1 MNPLQPRQIRRL
13 RNRWRESYRFQ
24 TLAGSALSLCITALF
39 ALYHGFLG
47 FFFPSVWHKSIGV
60 FYFLLV
66 VLRGAILLAEHGVRS
81 KPEAEKHLLR
91 QKVFLATSAL
101 LFPLNLSLLLPI
113 SLMVRME
120 KPVHMGKIPAIAMAA
135 YTTYKIT
142 MALLH
147 MRKRRSHPVLIRE
160 LRTINLI
167 DALVSILTLQNT
179 LIMVNPDPGRERSML
194 PLSAISSAAIY
205 LLILVITVRSF
216 FRAKNERHPR

>member
-1 MNPLQPRQIRRL
+1 MRVTVSKRSPVPRSPFASRPCSPCTMGFWASFFRRSGTKASAYSIFCWSSSGGPSCW
-13 RNRWRESYRFQ
+13 RN
-24 TLAGSALSLCITALF
+24 T
-39 ALYHGFLG
+39 
-47 FFFPSVWHKSIGV
+47 
-60 FYFLLV
+60 
-66 VLRGAILLAEHGVRS
+66 GVRS
-81 KPEAEKHLLR
+81 KPEAEKQLLR

-101 LFPLNLSLLLPI
+101 LFPLNLSLILPI

-142 MALLH
+142 MAILH

-179 LIMVNPDPGRERSML
+179 LIMVNADPGRERSML
-194 PLSAISSAAIY
+194 PLSAVSSAAIY

-216 FRAKNERHPR
+216 FRAKDGRRSR